1 MEQVTRIIII
11 STLILLQAIFGVP
24 DFFYGS
30 ASLWLCSAAYSFFH
44 ANWFHLAVNSI
55 AVWTIYKRCNPCRDL
70 FIPFLI
76 AMAVYPL
83 ALHPVI
89 GFSNILY
96 ATLGLRTPS
105 LHSRWWRQ
113 PAVITFL
120 VITVLMLF
128 IPQFS
133 AVTHIAA
140 FVIGVGCAVL
150 HRSYLEFTKDARRYL

>member
-1 MEQVTRIIII
+1 M
-11 STLILLQAIFGVP
+11 
-24 DFFYGS
+24 
-30 ASLWLCSAAYSFFH
+30 
-44 ANWFHLAVNSI
+44 
-55 AVWTIYKRCNPCRDL
+55 
-70 FIPFLI
+70 PFLI
-76 AMAVYPL
+76 AVSVYPL
-83 ALHPVI
+83 ALRPVI

-105 LHSRWWRQ
+105 FKSSWWRK

-120 VITVLMLF
+120 VVTVLMLF

-140 FVIGVGCAVL
+140 FAIGVGLAAL

>member
-1 MEQVTRIIII
+1 MEQTRIIII
-11 STLILLQAIFGVP
+11 LVLVFIQAIFGVP
-24 DFFYGS
+24 DFYYGS
-30 ASLWLCSAAYSFFH
+30 ISPWICAVAYSFFH
-44 ANWFHLAVNSI
+44 ANWFHLSVNCI

-70 FIPFLI
+70 FVSFLI

-83 ALHPVI
+83 GLRPVI

-105 LHSRWWRQ
+105 LRSSWWRQ

-120 VITVLMLF
+120 VVTVLMLF

-140 FVIGVGCAVL
+140 FILGMGCAAL